1 MRTPA
6 RIVSAALVVV
16 GLCIAAASQAPSQ
29 SPAKDKSGG
38 MNMPNA
44 FQGFSR
50 DRDEPVKIE
59 SDSLEIHDRERFAIF
74 NGNVVVQQGDSTMRS
89 RQLKVYYEGELS
101 KAGKRSA
108 PAQTEKDGA
117 TRKKDPAQRIRR
129 LEAIGGVII
138 SSKDQRATGDLGV
151 FDMRSNTATI
161 SGNVV
166 ISQGPNVM
174 QADRLIVD
182 LDTGWSRL
190 ESASKDGRGRVQG
203 VFVPGSV
210 GEPKA
215 SKKGTAN

>member
-1 MRTPA
+1 M
-6 RIVSAALVVV
+6 SAALVAA
-16 GLCIAAASQAPSQ
+16 GLCIAAVSHAPSQ
-29 SPAKDKSGG
+29 SPANEKSGG
-38 MNMPNA
+38 RNMPNA

-59 SDSLEIHDRERFAIF
+59 SDSLEIHDRERYAIF

-89 RQLKVYYEGELS
+89 RQLKVYYEGALS
-101 KAGKRSA
+101 KAGKSSA
-108 PAQTEKDGA
+108 PAMTAKEGSA
-117 TRKKDPAQRIRR
+117 RKQDPAQRIRR

-203 VFVPGSV
+203 VFVPGNT

-215 SKKGTAN
+215 VKKGTAN